1 MITPVKKV
9 MTKKLLT
16 IPVGTSLFEAHE
28 VMKENRI
35 RHLPVV
41 DATDDVLGI
50 LSQRDLN
57 AIPDSKNIPVEWMMS
72 SPVEYV
78 DQNISLRKA
87 ILLMLQKKISCLLI
101 ADEKENAVGIVT
113 TDDLLW
119 HLANLLSDETENK
132 PLLSFID
139 KQTIGE
145 VANELSMMGI

>member
-1 MITPVKKV
+1 MITPVKRI

-16 IPVGTSLFEAHE
+16 VPAGTSLFEAHE
-28 VMKENRI
+28 LMKEKRI

-41 DATDDVLGI
+41 DAMEDVLGV

-57 AIPDSKNIPVEWMMS
+57 AVPDSKTIPVEWMMS

-87 ILLMLQKKISCLLI
+87 ILLMLQKKISCLLV

-119 HLANLLSDETENK
+119 HLAHLLGDEVEDK
-132 PLLSFID
+132 PLFSAMD
-139 KQTIGE
+139 QQTIGE
-145 VANELSMMGI
+145 VANELAMMGI